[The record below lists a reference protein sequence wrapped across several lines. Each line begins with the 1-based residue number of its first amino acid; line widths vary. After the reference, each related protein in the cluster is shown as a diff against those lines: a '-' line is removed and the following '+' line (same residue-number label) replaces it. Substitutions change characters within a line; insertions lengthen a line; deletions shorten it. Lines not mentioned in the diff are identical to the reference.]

1 MKSTESLLKIVIKK
15 EPIRDEQLITT
26 LTGIQET
33 TNSRS
38 LTSTSDGINDFTA
51 FTPNHF
57 LYGRSLNL
65 QGADQNNSKNYCV
78 KSIQIWSFFLVHIFP
93 HSDWIRELA
102 LFYSRAFFSLI
113 FLARVIEVRE
123 PKNGLIRSLRFKLK
137 DTALVH
143 SVYSTDKLLEK
154 TSWIRPINFSLG
166 VEQCHGW
173 HSRLYGHK

>member
-1 MKSTESLLKIVIKK
+1 MKSIERLLKIVINK

-38 LTSTSDGINDFTA
+38 LTSTSDGINDFTV

-93 HSDWIRELA
+93 HSD
-102 LFYSRAFFSLI
+102 
-113 FLARVIEVRE
+113 
-123 PKNGLIRSLRFKLK
+123 
-137 DTALVH
+137 
-143 SVYSTDKLLEK
+143 
-154 TSWIRPINFSLG
+154 
-166 VEQCHGW
+166 
-173 HSRLYGHK
+173 